1 MKTTISVAVNG
12 VTVMTADFDIALGAA
27 IKAKVRKGLAES
39 IGHTK
44 GRKLP
49 AAQQAILDAGLT
61 PAQAAAICGTTRDIL
76 RHAWTKGK
84 QFRPARPEWRR
95 ELAEHGVPESVW
107 EIGK

>member
-1 MKTTISVAVNG
+1 MTVNG
-12 VTVMTADFDIALGAA
+12 VTVDFDITEAPRT
-27 IKAKVRKGLAES
+27 KVRKGLAES
-39 IGHTK
+39 LGHTK

-84 QFRPARPEWRR
+84 QFRPARPEWRKK
-95 ELAEHGVPESVW
+95 LAEHGVPESVW
-107 EIGK
+107 EASR